1 MRQSLALGQ
10 GFNYNAYIVS
20 FGVQSQWLGRV
31 GPVRSPFDGEET
43 MPKIKILC
51 IEDEPQMIDLLRLIL
66 ETHGY
71 EVVGAEG
78 GQQGLAMMRLEK
90 PDLILLDLMMPDMD
104 GGDVYQR
111 MKQEATLQDIP
122 VIIVTAKAAPI
133 DKVLWINIAKVD
145 DYVTK
150 PFGPDELIDS
160 IERVLAR
167 RQPHEPDGE

>member
-1 MRQSLALGQ
+1 
-10 GFNYNAYIVS
+10 
-20 FGVQSQWLGRV
+20 
-31 GPVRSPFDGEET
+31 
-43 MPKIKILC
+43 MPKTKILC

-78 GQQGLAMMRLEK
+78 GQEGLEAMRAEK

-111 MKQEATLQDIP
+111 MKQEAELGDIP

-133 DKVLWINIAKVD
+133 DKVLWINVAGVD

-150 PFGPDELIDS
+150 PFGPSELVES

-167 RQPHEPDGE
+167 RQAREPDGE